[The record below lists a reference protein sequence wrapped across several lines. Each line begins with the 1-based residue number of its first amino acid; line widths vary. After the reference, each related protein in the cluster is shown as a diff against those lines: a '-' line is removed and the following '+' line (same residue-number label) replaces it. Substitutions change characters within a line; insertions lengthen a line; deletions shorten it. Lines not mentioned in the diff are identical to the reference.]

1 MIKYFLICILLVL
14 LYFYIVSR
22 PFKSDY
28 LLKIIFGRKGSGKST
43 LLTKYSVMFNRL
55 GWHVFSDSPI
65 FGTYKLNPD
74 WIGVYDFP
82 ENSVLLIDE
91 GAIVFHQRNWKQ
103 FKNTMKDFFVL
114 QRHKRVYVI
123 VASQSFN
130 LDKVVR
136 DLSDCLY
143 LCVNYLGI
151 FTVAKKI
158 HRGVKLANQESDSE
172 GFIGDSYTWELPWHW
187 DFVYIPRWVKFFN
200 SFRSDPLPQ
209 VRRVKW
215 KFENEPYLYKL
226 TKWKF
231 YKYDQIKDVVH
242 SVSEWVD
249 RHRSIEKFKIS
260 SEKLEFLTMRR
271 YLEVIFE

>member
-1 MIKYFLICILLVL
+1 MLKLLLITFAVL
-14 LYFYIVSR
+14 FIYFYIVSR

-28 LLKIIFGRKGSGKST
+28 LLKIIFGKKGSGKST
-43 LLTKYSVMFNRL
+43 LLTKYSVQFNKL

-103 FKNTMKDFFVL
+103 FKTTMKDFFVM

-123 VASQSFN
+123 IASQSFN
-130 LDKVVR
+130 LDKVIR

-143 LCVNYLGI
+143 LCVNYMGI
-151 FTVAKKI
+151 FTMAKRI

-172 GFIGDSYTWELPWHW
+172 GFIGDSYTWDLPWYW
-187 DFVYIPRWVKFFN
+187 DFVYIPRWIKFFN
-200 SFRSDPLPQ
+200 SFRDDPLPPVSR
-209 VRRVKW
+209 VRW
-215 KFENEPYLYKL
+215 KFENEPYLYRL
-226 TKWKF
+226 TDWRF
-231 YKYDQIKDVVH
+231 YKRDQINDVIKNVG
-242 SVSEWVD
+242 SRIDATFNV
-249 RHRSIEKFKIS
+249 EKFKVS
-260 SEKLEFLTMRR
+260 SQQFEFLNQNA
-271 YLEVIFE
+271 